1 VGNNDPISEAGR
13 LRAALLDAAAGLE
26 FAISSPSGQG
36 AAWGERVDDQLQLLR
51 SALLDHTGA
60 VESDDGLLADIVRQ
74 APRLSNRV
82 KLMKR
87 EHEQMD
93 ARIVELV
100 QMVGAVA
107 PDELEEATETIREA
121 TLELLGT
128 LSRHRQKGADLVYR
142 AFAVDI
148 GGVG

>member
-1 VGNNDPISEAGR
+1 MGNNDPISEAGR

>member
-1 VGNNDPISEAGR
+1 MGNNDPISEAGR

-36 AAWGERVDDQLQLLR
+36 IAWSEHVDGELQRLR
-51 SALLDHTGA
+51 SALVDHANA
-60 VESDDGLLADIVRQ
+60 VESDDGLFADIVRQ

-93 ARIVELV
+93 ARITELI
-100 QMVGAVA
+100 QMVGSVS
-107 PDELEEATETIREA
+107 PDEFEEATEKIREA